1 MIEMRSEKLYL
12 APGSRRRPTSSVDGG
27 RARATKG
34 RGSEGNSAP
43 PPGPEWRPTPLRALE
58 DPSVPTRL
66 HFVRNHFAVP
76 ALDPGS
82 WSVRLTGSERS
93 FAVGLALLRSLPSR
107 TLSVVLECA
116 GHRRTEF
123 QPAPAGLPW
132 GAGAVAEADW
142 TGVSLASVLELVG
155 IPPEAR
161 EVVLEGADAGPVEGF
176 DGSHSFARSL
186 PLGKALHP
194 DVLLAYEMNGEP
206 IPVARGGPIRAVVPG
221 WYATDSVKWLK
232 RIWFVNAQFDGVF
245 QAHDYRLRAPGEPG
259 PGRRMTDL
267 PAHALITTPAD
278 GEVVVAGGLWVRGT
292 AWGGTDGIAAVLVRI
307 DGGAWTPARLGSAHG
322 PYTRV
327 DWKAHPT
334 THPSVRPPA
343 EPDPPAWPDPPAGPD
358 PPAEPDPPAWPT
370 LAPGPHEI
378 ACCAIDRAGNRQPE
392 RPPANVRGYANNAI
406 HRVRVQAA

>member
-1 MIEMRSEKLYL
+1 
-12 APGSRRRPTSSVDGG
+12 
-27 RARATKG
+27 
-34 RGSEGNSAP
+34 
-43 PPGPEWRPTPLRALE
+43 
-58 DPSVPTRL
+58 
-66 HFVRNHFAVP
+66 VRNHFPVP

-93 FAVGLALLRSLPSR
+93 FAAGLALLRRLPSR

-123 QPAPAGLPW
+123 QPTPAGLPW
-132 GAGAVAEADW
+132 GAGAVAEAVW

-155 IPPEAR
+155 IPPEAH

-232 RIWFVNAQFDGVF
+232 RIWFVNGEFDGVF
-245 QAHDYRLRAPGEPG
+245 QAHDYRLRAPDEPG
-259 PGRRMTDL
+259 PGRRMSDL

-278 GEVVVAGGLWVRGT
+278 GAFVVAGGGLWVRGT
-292 AWGGTDGIAAVLVRI
+292 AWGGTDGIAAVLVQV
-307 DGGAWTPARLGSAHG
+307 DGGAWTPALLGPARG

-327 DWKAHPT
+327 EWKAHPPT
-334 THPSVRPPA
+334 DLPA
-343 EPDPPAWPDPPAGPD
+343 EPDPPARA
-358 PPAEPDPPAWPT
+358 A

-378 ACCAIDRAGNRQPE
+378 ACCAIDRAGNRQPA

-406 HRVRVQAA
+406 HRVRVQAV